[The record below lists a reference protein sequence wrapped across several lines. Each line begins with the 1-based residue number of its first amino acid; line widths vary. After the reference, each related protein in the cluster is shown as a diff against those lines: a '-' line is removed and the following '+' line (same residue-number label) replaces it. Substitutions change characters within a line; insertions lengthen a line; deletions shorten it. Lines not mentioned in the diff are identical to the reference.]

1 MRPPSLPSQRRSPA
15 AGAILAALAALTLGG
30 AGLAGCGGDPGAR
43 LPEGLTLAG
52 ATGGLV
58 PVLETLEELEGSP
71 LAREAAD
78 LGARIAGCERFV
90 AHCPPRDPAD
100 TGPGALADTGAC
112 RLAEVAECADALPDW
127 LTAEGDGEPA
137 DFGLVSRAE
146 DGLWLLL
153 RARSGDGGTVVLDG
167 EAGPVGLDRAVSL
180 LLPAEEPPGPARMAE
195 RDALL
200 HLRVRPDGGLDL
212 ARFVEGEG
220 WGARMYRLRSDLFE
234 GKALA
239 GVWELA
245 VYPPAEGELIT
256 PMALSLDIEPGER
269 DLAVSAMEQFL
280 SELEEVWPV
289 RRSDYRL
296 GEHEGACLGNVRVMP
311 DLAPCYVATPEALM
325 VGWSS
330 RSLEMALAENDPGG
344 GARPDPEGSG
354 GRIFFSRFPAA
365 DRVIAEATGAPGP
378 VDRSFYPWDLLE
390 LTGRR
395 DDAVYRFRVRL
406 ARTSH
411 QSSAGETSGPEAVP

>member
-1 MRPPSLPSQRRSPA
+1 MTLPDHPSPSPRSPTLRGSA
-15 AGAILAALAALTLGG
+15 RLGLAVLALLAATFVLS
-30 AGLAGCGGDPGAR
+30 GCGADPGAR

-52 ATGGLV
+52 GTAAMV
-58 PVLETLEELEGSP
+58 PVLETLEGLEGSP
-71 LAREAAD
+71 LAREAAA
-78 LGARIAGCERFV
+78 LRARIAGCERFV
-90 AHCPPRDPAD
+90 AHCPPRDPAE
-100 TGPGALADTGAC
+100 TGTGTLTSTGAC
-112 RLAEVAECADALPDW
+112 RLAEVAECTDALPDW
-127 LTAEGDGEPA
+127 MTADGEGDPA
-137 DFGLVSRAE
+137 DFGLVSRAG

-153 RARSGDGGTVVLDG
+153 RGRSGGAGDAGSIVIDG
-167 EAGPVGLDRAVSL
+167 EAGPVGLDRALSL
-180 LLPAEEPPGPARMAE
+180 LLPAEEPPGPARMADRE
-195 RDALL
+195 ALL

-269 DLAVSAMEQFL
+269 ELAVSAMEQFL
-280 SELEEVWPV
+280 AELEEVWPV

-311 DLAPCYVATPEALM
+311 DLAPCYLATPEALM

-344 GARPDPEGSG
+344 GPGADPEGSG
-354 GRIFFSRFPAA
+354 GRVFFSRFPAA
-365 DRVIAEATGAPGP
+365 DRVIAGATGAPGP

-390 LTGRR
+390 LTGGR
-395 DDAVYRFRVRL
+395 DEAVYRFRARL
-406 ARTSH
+406 
-411 QSSAGETSGPEAVP
+411 GPEAAR